1 MKKIM
6 IFLILMV
13 IVAIPITIVFADDIE
28 VFDRITEDLE
38 LGSVLVKAGEGITER
53 YDIKTLG
60 NKIPHQILATVESGN
75 WIFNIPTTAIVYL
88 EPDDKADNIIEYW
101 DVAFANTKKG
111 KIVFYRTIV
120 NNDVIDRDS
129 YAWNLKIKCKLIR
142 YK

>member
-13 IVAIPITIVFADDIE
+13 IVAIPITIVFADDID

-38 LGSVLVKAGEGITER
+38 LESVLVKAGEGITER
-53 YDIKTLG
+53 YDIETLG
-60 NKIPHQILATVESGN
+60 NKIPHQILATVESGS
-75 WIFNIPTTAIVYL
+75 WIFNLPTTAIVYL

-111 KIVFYRTIV
+111 EIVFYRTIV

>member
-53 YDIKTLG
+53 YDIETLG
-60 NKIPHQILATVESGN
+60 NKIPHQILANVESGN
-75 WIFNIPTTAIVYL
+75 WIFNLPTTAIVYL

>member
-53 YDIKTLG
+53 YDIETLG

-75 WIFNIPTTAIVYL
+75 WIFNLPTTAIVYL

>member
-1 MKKIM
+1 M
-6 IFLILMV
+6 IFLILMA
-13 IVAIPITIVFADDIE
+13 IVAIPVTIVFADDID

-38 LGSVLVKAGEGITER
+38 LESVLVKAGEGITER
-53 YDIKTLG
+53 YDIKALG
-60 NKIPHQILATVESGN
+60 NKIPHQVLATVESGN
-75 WIFNIPTTAIVYL
+75 WVFNLPTTAIVYL

-111 KIVFYRTIV
+111 NIVFYRTIV

-129 YAWNLKIKCKLIR
+129 YSWDLKIKCKLIR

>member
-60 NKIPHQILATVESGN
+60 NKIPHQILANVESGS
-75 WIFNIPTTAIVYL
+75 WIFNLPTTAIVYL

>member
-13 IVAIPITIVFADDIE
+13 IVVIPITIVFADDID

-38 LGSVLVKAGEGITER
+38 LESVLVKAGEGITER
-53 YDIKTLG
+53 YDIETLG
-60 NKIPHQILATVESGN
+60 NKIPHQILATVESGS
-75 WIFNIPTTAIVYL
+75 WIFNLPTTAVVYL